1 MKDHAVVAL
10 MILAALSSGC
20 GKSEK
25 SFKGAERA
33 TPNSAETKSAET
45 KNAET
50 KSAETKNAEAKS
62 ADAKSA
68 ALPDNF
74 PRDLPILRDATL
86 KLAMSQGDRMVVH
99 LHTSRSIS
107 DAAKFYRAELASRG
121 WKIQST
127 SSSAE
132 MFIVSAK
139 KGKTL
144 CGVTIAK
151 QAKGTLIRLA
161 VSQDGS

>member
-1 MKDHAVVAL
+1 MAGNGNRRSIVKDHAVVAL

-33 TPNSAETKSAET
+33 TPNSAET
-45 KNAET
+45 
-50 KSAETKNAEAKS
+50 KS